1 MWNQLAHQIL
11 VTESLKQNDYDLCV
25 YYDDLDGDRWIIVLI
40 FVDDLLVIGSSMRSD
55 KFISN
60 ITKKLCISSN
70 SELKRY
76 IGVDVDT
83 HPEGGFF
90 LSQTS
95 DILKCV
101 AKHGL
106 SEAKPVAT
114 PGDPNFHFDDGIA
127 SEGINITDYRSAIG
141 ELLYFAICTRPD
153 IMAAVIICAQFQ
165 RAPSAKAWT
174 VVKRII

>member
-1 MWNQLAHQIL
+1 M
-11 VTESLKQNDYDLCV
+11 
-25 YYDDLDGDRWIIVLI
+25 YYDDLDGDWWIIVLI
-40 FVDDLLVIGSSMRSD
+40 FVDDLLVIGSSTRSD
-55 KFISN
+55 EFISN

-76 IGVDVDT
+76 IGMDVDA
-83 HPEGGFF
+83 HPKGGFF

-106 SEAKPVAT
+106 SDAKPVVT
-114 PGDPNFHFDDGIA
+114 PGDPNFLFDDGIA
-127 SEGINITDYRSAIG
+127 SEGINITDYQSAIG

-165 RAPSAKAWT
+165 RAPSAIYWPT
-174 VVKRII
+174 ISHRY

>member
-1 MWNQLAHQIL
+1 M
-11 VTESLKQNDYDLCV
+11 CV

-40 FVDDLLVIGSSMRSD
+40 FVDDLLVIGSSTRSD
-55 KFISN
+55 EFISS

-106 SEAKPVAT
+106 SDAKPVVT
-114 PGDPNFHFDDGIA
+114 PGDPDFHFEDGIV

-153 IMAAVIICAQFQ
+153 IMAAVIISAHFQ
-165 RAPSAKAWT
+165 RAPSAKAWAA
-174 VVKRII
+174 VKQII